1 MTSHIADKRIAEL
14 DIAMDRSKSPSTV
27 SVNGTEMYF
36 ETESDAE
43 FVFDLL
49 NRIKNSACSRV
60 LTVGLV
66 KRSFDNL
73 RSDLD
78 YLALG
83 IEEGS

>member
-1 MTSHIADKRIAEL
+1 MTSYITDKRIAEL

-27 SVNGTEMYF
+27 SVNATEMFF
-36 ETESDAE
+36 ESESDAE

-49 NRIKNSACSRV
+49 NRIKNSACSRI

-66 KRSFDNL
+66 RRSFDSL
-73 RSDLD
+73 QSDLH

-83 IEEGS
+83 IED